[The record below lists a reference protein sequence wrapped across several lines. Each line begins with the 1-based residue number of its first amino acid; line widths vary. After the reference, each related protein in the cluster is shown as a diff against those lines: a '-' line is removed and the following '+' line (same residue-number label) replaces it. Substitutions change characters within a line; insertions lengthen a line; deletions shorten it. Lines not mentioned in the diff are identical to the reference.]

1 MSPASTQDLK
11 GAVGFLDFVNMQTYA
26 GGSGLTPK
34 NFLDLG
40 LKSTQLLYGICP
52 ETNCPTPTFPQVKQA
67 YITYKL
73 AGIHLWRLNSDNYVH
88 EGQVQRQVSNFLHGT
103 SAVSEKTKTSPP
115 Q

>member
-1 MSPASTQDLK
+1 VSPASTTGLK
-11 GAVGFLDFVNMQTYA
+11 DAAGSLDFVNMQTYA

-34 NFLDLG
+34 NFLDMG

-73 AGIHLWRLNSDNYVH
+73 AGIHLWRLNSDNYQD
-88 EGQVQRQVSNFLHGT
+88 EGKVQRQVYNFLHGT
-103 SAVSEKTKTSPP
+103 AAVPATAKTPPP